1 MKPKKSAALDLV
13 KLCCRVLDD
22 KKAGALTV
30 LDVSAQSSITD
41 YLVLATA
48 TSEPHLRAMRIELEK
63 ALDSAAVHLVGMEA
77 PQQSGWIVI
86 DAFDVM
92 IHLFSAEV
100 RERYAL
106 ERLWQD
112 AVPVPAEKLLA
123 APRPSPPKGKR
134 TRTSS
139 AKRGQRPRRQ
149 RNA

>member
-1 MKPKKSAALDLV
+1 MKPKKSAALELV
-13 KLCCRVLDD
+13 QLCCRVLDD
-22 KKAGALTV
+22 KKAGDLAV

-41 YLVLATA
+41 YLILATA

-63 ALDSAAVHLVGMEA
+63 ALDAAKVHLVGMEA
-77 PQQSGWIVI
+77 PQASGWIVM

-112 AVPVPAEKLLA
+112 AVPVAVAKLLA
-123 APRPSPPKGKR
+123 TPKTKAPSPKAKKPRSTKPK
-134 TRTSS
+134 
-139 AKRGQRPRRQ
+139 AKKHVG
-149 RNA
+149 

>member
-1 MKPKKSAALDLV
+1 MKPKKSAALEVV

-22 KKAGALTV
+22 KKAGELSV

-41 YLVLATA
+41 YLILATA

-63 ALDSAAVHLVGMEA
+63 ALDAAKVHLVGMEA
-77 PQQSGWIVI
+77 PQESGWIVI

-92 IHLFSAEV
+92 IHLFSAQV

-112 AVPVPAEKLLA
+112 AAPVPLAKLVSVPKA
-123 APRPSPPKGKR
+123 KAPRTKTEKTRPPRPK
-134 TRTSS
+134 
-139 AKRGQRPRRQ
+139 AKKHVD
-149 RNA
+149 